1 MRLKDKVAVI
11 TGGSSGMG
19 RETAKLFAS
28 EGAKVVIVGRTAD
41 KLKDAERDVSQH
53 GEVSA
58 IQCDVSKLN
67 DLDNLY
73 QQVEKKHGKIDI
85 LFANAGI
92 GDFTPAIEVTEA
104 DFDKLVSVLRA
115 RSLASYADAGSLV
128 NFKGVFFTVQKAL
141 EIFNNNG
148 SIILNASW
156 LGHRGVQTCSVYGAT
171 KAAVI
176 SLAKTFSNELAE
188 RNIRVN
194 SISPGFIR
202 TPIID
207 KVGMSEEKIE
217 QRRQKIPAQRWG
229 KPEEIAKAVLFLASN
244 ESSYVVGQDLA
255 IDGGIIP
262 LWQ

>member
-19 RETAKLFAS
+19 LETAKLFAS
-28 EGAKVVIVGRTAD
+28 EGARVVIVGRTIN
-41 KLKDAERDVSQH
+41 KLKDAEKEVSQL
-53 GEVSA
+53 GEVTA
-58 IQCDVSKLN
+58 IQCDVSKLD

-73 QQVEKKHGKIDI
+73 QQVEDRYGNIDI

-92 GDFTPAIEVTEA
+92 GDFTPATEVTEA
-104 DFDKLVSVLRA
+104 DFDRLVSI
-115 RSLASYADAGSLV
+115 

-141 EIFNNNG
+141 KVFNDNG

-156 LGHRGVQTCSVYGAT
+156 LGHRGVDTCSVYGAT

-176 SLAKTFSNELAE
+176 SLAKTFANELAN
-188 RNIRVN
+188 RGIRVN

-202 TPIID
+202 TPIIEEI
-207 KVGMSEEKIE
+207 GMDEEKIE
-217 QRRQKIPAQRWG
+217 ERRKKIPAKRWG
-229 KPEEIAKAVLFLASN
+229 QPEDIAKTVLFLASD
-244 ESSYVVGQDLA
+244 ESSYILGQDLA

-262 LWQ
+262 LWH

>member
-1 MRLKDKVAVI
+1 MNRLENKVAVI

-19 RETAKLFAS
+19 LETAKLFAS
-28 EGAKVVIVGRTAD
+28 EGAKVVIVGRSLD
-41 KLKDAERDVSQH
+41 KLKDAEKEVSQQGEITAIQGDVS
-53 GEVSA
+53 SL
-58 IQCDVSKLN
+58 D

-73 QQVEKKHGKIDI
+73 RQVEEKYGKIDI

-92 GDFTPAIEVTEA
+92 GDFIPATEVTEA
-104 DFDKLVSVLRA
+104 DFDKLVS
-115 RSLASYADAGSLV
+115 V

-141 EIFNNNG
+141 KIFNDNG

-156 LGHRGVQTCSVYGAT
+156 LGHRGVETCSVYGAT

-176 SLAKTFSNELAE
+176 SLAKTFSNELAD

-202 TPIID
+202 TPIIE
-207 KVGMSEEKIE
+207 KIGMSEEKIE
-217 QRRQKIPAQRWG
+217 QRRQKIPAGRWG
-229 KPEEIAKAVLFLASN
+229 KPEEIAKTVLFLASD
-244 ESSYVVGQDLA
+244 ESSYILGQDIA

-262 LWQ
+262 LWH

>member
-104 DFDKLVSVLRA
+104 DFDKLVSI
-115 RSLASYADAGSLV
+115 

>member
-1 MRLKDKVAVI
+1 MNRLENKVAVI

-19 RETAKLFAS
+19 LETAKLFAS
-28 EGAKVVIVGRTAD
+28 KGAKVVIVGRSPD
-41 KLKDAERDVSQH
+41 KLKDAEKEVSQQGEITAIQGDVS
-53 GEVSA
+53 SL
-58 IQCDVSKLN
+58 D

-73 QQVEKKHGKIDI
+73 RQVEEKYGKIDI

-92 GDFTPAIEVTEA
+92 GDFIPATEVTEA
-104 DFDKLVSVLRA
+104 DFDKLVS
-115 RSLASYADAGSLV
+115 V

-141 EIFNNNG
+141 KIFNDNG

-156 LGHRGVQTCSVYGAT
+156 LGHRGVETCSVYGAT

-176 SLAKTFSNELAE
+176 SLAKTFSNELAD

-202 TPIID
+202 TPIIE
-207 KVGMSEEKIE
+207 KIGMSEEKIE
-217 QRRQKIPAQRWG
+217 QRRQKIPAGRWG
-229 KPEEIAKAVLFLASN
+229 KPEEIAKTVLFLASD
-244 ESSYVVGQDLA
+244 ESSYILGQDIA

-262 LWQ
+262 LWH

>member
-1 MRLKDKVAVI
+1 MTRLKDKVAVI

-19 RETAKLFAS
+19 LETAKLFAL
-28 EGAKVVIVGRTAD
+28 EGAKVVIVGRSPD
-41 KLKDAERDVSQH
+41 KLKDAEKEVAKH
-53 GEVSA
+53 GEVLA
-58 IQCDVSKLN
+58 IQGDVSSMD

-73 QQVEKKHGKIDI
+73 QQTQDKYGKVDI

-92 GDFTPAIEVTEA
+92 GKFIPAIETTED
-104 DFDKLVSVLRA
+104 DFDKLI
-115 RSLASYADAGSLV
+115 DV

-141 EIFNNNG
+141 QVFNDNG

-156 LGHRGVQTCSVYGAT
+156 LGHRGVETCSVYGAT

-176 SLAKTFSNELAE
+176 SLAKTFSNELAD

-207 KVGMSEEKIE
+207 EIGMDEEKIE
-217 QRRQKIPAQRWG
+217 QRRKKIPAGRWG
-229 KPEEIAKAVLFLASN
+229 KPEEIAKTVLFLASD
-244 ESSYVVGQDLA
+244 ESSYILGQDIA

-262 LWQ
+262 LWH